1 MKLKEEFPIEYT
13 LYILMRNDLDSMNN
27 GRAAAQASHA
37 SNAFIHKYGDRT
49 DVQRWQNQTVQGF
62 GSVVVL
68 SIDELQLENVFTE
81 AKRLKLPHDAVV
93 DPDYGVKTTWELFKL
108 LDTKK
113 YTRYFSADTS
123 NESAVMFFRSEITC
137 AYIFGVKEELT
148 SILGHLKL
156 YN

>member
-1 MKLKEEFPIEYT
+1 MYRNIPESKHDSFCKRVINVQSAFKSYQCPTTKEEYWQVVDDYWSNLLDI
-13 LYILMRNDLDSMNN
+13 IL
-27 GRAAAQASHA
+27 
-37 SNAFIHKYGDRT
+37 I
-49 DVQRWQNQTVQGF
+49 
-62 GSVVVL
+62 
-68 SIDELQLENVFTE
+68 NVFTE

-108 LDTKK
+108 LDTNK

-137 AYIFGVKEELT
+137 AYIFGVKKELN